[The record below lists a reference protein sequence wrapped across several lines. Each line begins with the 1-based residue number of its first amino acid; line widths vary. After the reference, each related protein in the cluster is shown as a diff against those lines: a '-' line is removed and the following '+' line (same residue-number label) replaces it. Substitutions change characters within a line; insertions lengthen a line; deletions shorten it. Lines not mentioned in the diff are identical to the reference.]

1 MNQIETILDR
11 IGNTPLI
18 KIQNIDNQS
27 KQRQIYSKLE
37 YFNPGGSVK
46 DRSVMAMVQEGIKS
60 GKLTKDKIILDST
73 SGNAGIAYAM
83 IGAVLGYE
91 VMLCIPDNVSDE
103 RKKILNAFGAKLIY
117 TDPLESSDGAIKKA
131 KELVQEDPKRF
142 FYPDQYNNMNNILAH
157 YETTGVEILKQTE
170 GKITHFISGIGT
182 GGTIMGVGKRLKE
195 HNPNIKVIAVEPDS
209 PLHGIEGL
217 KHMESSIKP
226 GIYDEKFPDEVI
238 NVTTEDAQK
247 MTKLLAKKEGLLLG
261 TSSGAAMKAAI
272 EIDYIENGLSVVLFP
287 DGIDRYLTEKY
298 WGTEELWS

>member
-131 KELVQEDPKRF
+131 KELVEEDPKRF

-272 EIDYIENGLSVVLFP
+272 EIDHIENGLSVVLFP

>member
-131 KELVQEDPKRF
+131 KELGYKLVGERLELYGVPLGQEDAAS
-142 FYPDQYNNMNNILAH
+142 DS
-157 YETTGVEILKQTE
+157 E
-170 GKITHFISGIGT
+170 
-182 GGTIMGVGKRLKE
+182 KE
-195 HNPNIKVIAVEPDS
+195 
-209 PLHGIEGL
+209 
-217 KHMESSIKP
+217 
-226 GIYDEKFPDEVI
+226 
-238 NVTTEDAQK
+238 
-247 MTKLLAKKEGLLLG
+247 KLG
-261 TSSGAAMKAAI
+261 
-272 EIDYIENGLSVVLFP
+272 D
-287 DGIDRYLTEKY
+287 
-298 WGTEELWS
+298 

>member
-1 MNQIETILDR
+1 
-11 IGNTPLI
+11 
-18 KIQNIDNQS
+18 
-27 KQRQIYSKLE
+27 
-37 YFNPGGSVK
+37 
-46 DRSVMAMVQEGIKS
+46 
-60 GKLTKDKIILDST
+60 
-73 SGNAGIAYAM
+73 
-83 IGAVLGYE
+83 
-91 VMLCIPDNVSDE
+91 
-103 RKKILNAFGAKLIY
+103 
-117 TDPLESSDGAIKKA
+117 
-131 KELVQEDPKRF
+131 
-142 FYPDQYNNMNNILAH
+142 MNNILAH

>member
-1 MNQIETILDR
+1 M
-11 IGNTPLI
+11 
-18 KIQNIDNQS
+18 
-27 KQRQIYSKLE
+27 
-37 YFNPGGSVK
+37 
-46 DRSVMAMVQEGIKS
+46 
-60 GKLTKDKIILDST
+60 
-73 SGNAGIAYAM
+73 
-83 IGAVLGYE
+83 
-91 VMLCIPDNVSDE
+91 
-103 RKKILNAFGAKLIY
+103 IY

-131 KELVQEDPKRF
+131 KELVEEDPKRF

-272 EIDYIENGLSVVLFP
+272 EIDHIENGLSVVLFP